1 MLPCECPINNQKLIY
16 ILHDHGPAPTIHF
29 QAVIC
34 VINRL
39 LNGHCFLEHRCHD
52 IIRKANST
60 FLSADRSPRQLSKAK
75 KSGSKILKKAYLR
88 VFGRVQY
95 IRKTISTVFPLR
107 NGVVIPPE
115 VAWNTRHATR
125 NTQWQDSAPWLE
137 WSGIRPEKLQRCSE
151 KLSKMFISQC
161 FSICIQVLLLDL
173 ERKMFTYQFGHMILG
188 WPQESPL
195 PKGS

>member
-1 MLPCECPINNQKLIY
+1 M
-16 ILHDHGPAPTIHF
+16 HDHGPAPTIHF

-75 KSGSKILKKAYLR
+75 KSGAKILKKGILTCLWEGSVDSQNHIY
-88 VFGRVQY
+88 G
-95 IRKTISTVFPLR
+95 FPFEKR
-107 NGVVIPPE
+107 GVIPPE

-125 NTQWQDSAPWLE
+125 NTRWQDSAPWLARMVWHTSRE
-137 WSGIRPEKLQRCSE
+137 TSEVFRKALENFYKLVFLHTHTS
-151 KLSKMFISQC
+151 FI
-161 FSICIQVLLLDL
+161 IGL
-173 ERKMFTYQFGHMILG
+173 
-188 WPQESPL
+188 
-195 PKGS
+195 

>member
-1 MLPCECPINNQKLIY
+1 M
-16 ILHDHGPAPTIHF
+16 HDHGPATTIHF

-39 LNGHCFLEHRCHD
+39 LSGHCFLEHRCHD

-107 NGVVIPPE
+107 NGVFIPPE

-125 NTQWQDSAPWLE
+125 NTQHAIARLSTLARMVWHTSRETSEVFRKALE
-137 WSGIRPEKLQRCSE
+137 NVYKLVFFHTHTRFIIGLGKKNVYLPFWPYDPRMATRVAASE
-151 KLSKMFISQC
+151 
-161 FSICIQVLLLDL
+161 
-173 ERKMFTYQFGHMILG
+173 R
-188 WPQESPL
+188 
-195 PKGS
+195 